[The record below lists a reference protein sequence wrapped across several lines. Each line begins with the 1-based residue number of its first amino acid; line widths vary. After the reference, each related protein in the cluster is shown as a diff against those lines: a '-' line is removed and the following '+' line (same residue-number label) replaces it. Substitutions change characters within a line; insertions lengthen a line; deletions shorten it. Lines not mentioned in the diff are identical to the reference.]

1 MNGVDRQTRLTFL
14 ELAMFENSCTVDE
27 CVAIIF
33 FLLKSIVMGYPLN
46 WIARH
51 QRFRLD

>member
-1 MNGVDRQTRLTFL
+1 MNGVDRQTCLTLL

-33 FLLKSIVMGYPLN
+33 FLLKSIVMGFPLN
-46 WIARH
+46 GIARH

>member
-1 MNGVDRQTRLTFL
+1 MNGLDRQTCLTFL

-33 FLLKSIVMGYPLN
+33 FSSQIHSDVIPLMG
-46 WIARH
+46 
-51 QRFRLD
+51 

>member
-1 MNGVDRQTRLTFL
+1 MNGVDPQTYLTFL

-33 FLLKSIVMGYPLN
+33 FLLKSIVMLSP
-46 WIARH
+46 
-51 QRFRLD
+51 

>member
-1 MNGVDRQTRLTFL
+1 MNGVDPQTCLTFL

-33 FLLKSIVMGYPLN
+33 FLLKSIVMLSP
-46 WIARH
+46 
-51 QRFRLD
+51 